1 LVNELTNGREQ
12 EQFIL
17 SSKNLK
23 SKALVPLIRQ
33 ILSHPSVYVFGE
45 FMNQDNVKSLKD
57 SNDEECK
64 KHYDLLEIF
73 AYGTYDDYKNRVST
87 LPELTAKMDLKLK
100 QLTIVQLASEN
111 RTIPYNILLEK
122 LNMQSLRELEDLIIE
137 CMYQGL
143 LEGKLDQEKLL
154 FQVDQT
160 IGRDIKPSDIDRIIA
175 ELTNWQKKSE
185 TQLEEITE
193 KIQYSLQ
200 NHEEEK
206 KRKKDFQ
213 SKIEALKSDIKV
225 FLESSESEIDPRT
238 FMNVEQFQMD
248 PIQDKQRRKRN
259 KAQKDRDQRHN

>member
-1 LVNELTNGREQ
+1 
-12 EQFIL
+12 
-17 SSKNLK
+17 
-23 SKALVPLIRQ
+23 
-33 ILSHPSVYVFGE
+33 
-45 FMNQDNVKSLKD
+45 MNQDNVKSLKD

-175 ELTNWQKKSE
+175 ELTNWQKKIRNPVGRNNRKDSIFTTKSRRRKE
-185 TQLEEITE
+185 T
-193 KIQYSLQ
+193 K
-200 NHEEEK
+200 
-206 KRKKDFQ
+206 KKDFQ

>member
-175 ELTNWQKKSE
+175 ELTNWQKKIRNPVGRNNRKDSIFTTKSRRRKE
-185 TQLEEITE
+185 T
-193 KIQYSLQ
+193 
-200 NHEEEK
+200 K
-206 KRKKDFQ
+206 KRF
-213 SKIEALKSDIKV
+213 
-225 FLESSESEIDPRT
+225 SE
-238 FMNVEQFQMD
+238 
-248 PIQDKQRRKRN
+248 
-259 KAQKDRDQRHN
+259 